1 MRRLIKAII
10 RGEEL
15 GDCLT
20 IEDEVAIE
28 EIKKAVESLKS
39 EYRER
44 VSTSSRVLRLASRA
58 LTSPILLLSIRLSAY
73 RILDASLALNL
84 MDRIHRGRRQSPYR

>member
-1 MRRLIKAII
+1 MLPKTRSVKIMRRLIKAII

-28 EIKKAVESLKS
+28 EIKKAVESLKK
-39 EYRER
+39 
-44 VSTSSRVLRLASRA
+44 
-58 LTSPILLLSIRLSAY
+58 
-73 RILDASLALNL
+73 
-84 MDRIHRGRRQSPYR
+84 